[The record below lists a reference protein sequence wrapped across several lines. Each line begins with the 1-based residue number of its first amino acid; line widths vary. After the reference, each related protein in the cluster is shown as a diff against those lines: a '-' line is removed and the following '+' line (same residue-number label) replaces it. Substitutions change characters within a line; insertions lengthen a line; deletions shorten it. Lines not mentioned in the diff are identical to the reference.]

1 VSANDCEIL
10 EEDLCKPVSDFLKN
24 QGYIVRSEVNF
35 CDIAAIK
42 DEELVVVE
50 LKKHL
55 SVDLLAQAVKRQ
67 KAADSVYIA
76 VPKPKRMLGSS
87 KWNDIC
93 HLIRRL
99 ELGLILVSFRGRK
112 GIIEVPIQPIAFDR
126 EKSRQMNK
134 RKRENIIKEASGR
147 YEDLNIG
154 GSRGKKLVTSYRESA
169 IFIACCLDKLGA
181 VSPKRLRELGTD
193 AKKTLSILSQN
204 HYGWFNKVDRG
215 VYTLTE
221 EGKRAL
227 GEYKELAEYYY
238 GKIESEELRI

>member
-1 VSANDCEIL
+1 MGVNDVKIL
-10 EEDLCKPVSDFLKN
+10 EEDLFKPVSDFLIN
-24 QGYIVRSEVNF
+24 EGYTVRSEVNY

-42 DEELVVVE
+42 NEELVVVE

-55 SVDLLAQAVKRQ
+55 SVELLAQAVKRQ

-76 VPKPKRMLGSS
+76 VPKPKRMVGSS

-99 ELGLILVSFRGRK
+99 ELGLILVSFRGKK
-112 GIIEVPIQPIAFDR
+112 GSVEIPIHPVPFDR
-126 EKSRQMNK
+126 ERSRQMNK
-134 RKRENIIKEASGR
+134 RKRKNIIKEASGR

-169 IFIACCLDKLGA
+169 IFIACCLEKLGT
-181 VSPKRLRELGTD
+181 VSPKRLREFGTD
-193 AKKTLSILSQN
+193 AKKTLPILSQN

-215 VYTLTE
+215 LYCITE
-221 EGKRAL
+221 EGKKAL
-227 GEYKELAEYYY
+227 GEYKEVAEYYY
-238 GKIESEELRI
+238 EKIKTQLP